1 MTEQELEFV
10 NICKLGQQ
18 GALENFPL
26 KTIILDGVPLQ
37 LFELLGGNYRD
48 FIACLKAGGK
58 AQIIFFDN
66 MFTVGFEDLKGL
78 SKEQFAKIPTGWLYD
93 WGKVTGGACETQIE
107 NLINE
112 KK

>member
-1 MTEQELEFV
+1 
-10 NICKLGQQ
+10 
-18 GALENFPL
+18 
-26 KTIILDGVPLQ
+26 
-37 LFELLGGNYRD
+37 
-48 FIACLKAGGK
+48 
-58 AQIIFFDN
+58 

-93 WGKVTGGACETQIE
+93 WGKVTGEACETQVE